1 MITNEMVEKANRA
14 ITDADAYSKD
24 FLSVT
29 GMRAAL
35 EAVAPML
42 IAQGMR
48 EAAETLTTYMPSH
61 HAASNRILARARDHI
76 LARAQELD
84 PK

>member
-1 MITNEMVEKANRA
+1 MTGAMITDEMVEKAIQAAAVHSTTFNQ
-14 ITDADAYSKD
+14 
-24 FLSVT
+24 FQ
-29 GMRAAL
+29 AAL

-48 EAAETLTTYMPSH
+48 EAVETITTYMPSH
-61 HAASNRILARARDHI
+61 HAASDRILARARDHI

>member
-1 MITNEMVEKANRA
+1 MTEELEEIHNSAFYAA
-14 ITDADAYSKD
+14 IDAGKSARE
-24 FLSVT
+24 